1 MIARDAFAE
10 SELSFRQRLG
20 EDADAFGIDSGYYHD
35 EDVTIPLLSLIILQ
49 ILQ

>member
-1 MIARDAFAE
+1 MD

-20 EDADAFGIDSGYYHD
+20 EDTDATGIDLDYYHD
-35 EDVTIPLLSLIILQ
+35 EDVTIPLLLLIKLQ

>member
-1 MIARDAFAE
+1 MACDAFAD

-20 EDADAFGIDSGYYHD
+20 EDADALGINSNYYHD
-35 EDVTIPLLSLIILQ
+35 GDVTIPMLSSIMLQ